1 MTAGPAAAPTAATPA
16 AGAHKPEL
24 IKPAIGPCRSDGQL
38 SFNIRSSQA
47 NLCNPSIKGIKFVD
61 LLFYKQVENSLIYDP
76 VNKEKVTYLPSY
88 K

>member
-16 AGAHKPEL
+16 AGAHNPEL

-61 LLFYKQVENSLIYDP
+61 LLFYKQVFFNLRSSKQRKSNLLTVI
-76 VNKEKVTYLPSY
+76 
-88 K
+88 

>member
-1 MTAGPAAAPTAATPA
+1 MKREVLENINEIVYLPMRFEITETAAGPAAAPTAATPA

-47 NLCNPSIKGIKFVD
+47 NLCNPSRKSRKVIN
-61 LLFYKQVENSLIYDP
+61 LFI
-76 VNKEKVTYLPSY
+76 
-88 K
+88 